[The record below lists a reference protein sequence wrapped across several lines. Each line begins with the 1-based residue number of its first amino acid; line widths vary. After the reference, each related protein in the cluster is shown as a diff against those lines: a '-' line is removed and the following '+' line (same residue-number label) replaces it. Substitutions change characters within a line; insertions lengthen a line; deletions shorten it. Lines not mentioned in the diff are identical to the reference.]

1 MRLSLR
7 FLLPLVLVLAS
18 LAYAVIPLVD
28 TLTLKWFVRDIE
40 IRVQLIAGAMEGP
53 ITELI
58 ASESKAESKAK
69 LMAYFQRIIKDE
81 RLFAI
86 GLCDRNNQLT
96 YKTQTYPDSV
106 PCEGAAAVSAGETA
120 LVRLAQG
127 AVHVAA
133 VGLEAGGRSL
143 GRLMLIHDMSW
154 VERRS
159 SATKWYLFY
168 LFVAIGA
175 ISSLVTVLV
184 AHLSWRGWVAGVRG
198 MLRGEGL
205 IGLIR
210 DQQQKPELQPVA
222 QDLRA
227 MIHELQSDKRMRDE
241 SQMSWKPATL
251 RTILHN
257 HLAGDEVLIV
267 SNREPYI
274 HIRRDERIDVQV
286 PASGVVTALEPIMRA
301 CSGVWIAHGS
311 GSADREVVDTRGHVR
326 VPPDDPAYE
335 IRRIWMS
342 PEEED
347 GYYYG
352 FSNEGLWPLCHLA
365 HVRPIFRSSDWQ
377 LYKDI
382 NERFA
387 MAIVEEA
394 KTDNPVVLVQDYHL
408 ALVPKMVRDH
418 LPHATIITFW
428 HIPWPNPERYAICP
442 WYREILEGLLG
453 SSILGFHTRFH
464 CNNFIDTVD
473 RSLETRIDRDSS
485 TISYGGKLTAVN
497 HYPIS
502 IEWPS
507 RVLSHAAPVP
517 TCRTHIRATHGL
529 PHAHHVGVGVER
541 LDYTKGILERFLAVE
556 RLLELQPEWIG
567 RFSFL
572 QLAAPSRSK
581 IDEYQHLAQQV
592 QASAD
597 RINRRFGRDSYRPI
611 HLKIEHHD
619 LQEIATYYR
628 AADFCVVSSLH
639 DGMNLVA
646 KEFVAARDDEQG
658 VLILSQFT
666 GAATELVEALVVN
679 PYNIDQCAAAMHL
692 ALTMPGTE
700 QRARMRSLR
709 GIVQEFNVYRWA
721 GRMLMDAARMRQR
734 ARLVRQMG
742 ERDSRTTTGGQA

>member
-7 FLLPLVLVLAS
+7 FLLPLALVLAG

-40 IRVQLIAGAMEGP
+40 IRA
-53 ITELI
+53 ELI
-58 ASESKAESKAK
+58 RRTAESPLVDLLATESKTK
-69 LMAYFQRIIKDE
+69 LLNYFHRIIQDE

-86 GLCDRNNQLT
+86 GFCDRDGKLA
-96 YKTQTYPDSV
+96 YKTLTYPDSIS
-106 PCEGAAAVSAGETA
+106 CDGTSTIKAGQTA
-120 LVRLAQG
+120 LLQLSQG

-133 VGLEAGGRSL
+133 VGIEENGRTL
-143 GRLMLIHDMSW
+143 GRLMLVHDMSW
-154 VERRS
+154 VQRRS
-159 SATKWYLFY
+159 SDTKWYLFY
-168 LFVAIGA
+168 LFVVIGA
-175 ISSLVTVLV
+175 VISFVTVLV
-184 AHLSWRGWVAGVRG
+184 AHLSWRGWVAGVRA

-205 IGLIR
+205 AALIG
-210 DQQQKPELQPVA
+210 DQRPSSELQPVA

-227 MIHELQSDKRMRDE
+227 LIHDLESDKRMRDE

-251 RTILHN
+251 KTILN
-257 HLAGDEVLIV
+257 DHLAGDEVLIV

-274 HIRRDERIDVQV
+274 HNWNEQHIDIQV
-286 PASGVVTALEPIMRA
+286 PASGVVTALEPVMRA

-311 GSADREVVDTRGHVR
+311 GSADREVVDVRSHVR

-342 PEEED
+342 SEEED

-352 FSNEGLWPLCHLA
+352 FANEGLWPLCHLA
-365 HVRPIFRSSDWQ
+365 HVRPIFRSSDWKQ
-377 LYKDI
+377 YKVI

-387 MAIVEEA
+387 MAIIEEA

-408 ALVPKMVRDH
+408 ALVPKIVRDH
-418 LPHATIITFW
+418 LPYATIITFW

-464 CNNFIDTVD
+464 CSNFINTAD
-473 RSLETRIDRDSS
+473 RSLETRIDWDSS

-507 RVLSHAAPVP
+507 RVLSQQPPVS
-517 TCRTHIRATHGL
+517 TCRTRIRAINGL
-529 PHAHHVGVGVER
+529 PHTHRVGVGVER
-541 LDYTKGILERFLAVE
+541 MDYTKGILERFLAVE

-567 RFSFL
+567 TFSFL
-572 QLAAPSRSK
+572 QIAAPSRSK
-581 IDEYQHLAQQV
+581 IDEYQQFTQQV
-592 QASAD
+592 TALAA
-597 RINRRFGRDSYRPI
+597 RINKRFGRDGYQAI
-611 HLKIEHHD
+611 HLRIAHHEPQD
-619 LQEIATYYR
+619 VATYYR
-628 AADFCVVSSLH
+628 GADFCIVSSLH

-666 GAATELVEALVVN
+666 GAATELSEALVIN

-692 ALTMPGTE
+692 ALTMPPTE

-709 GIVQEFNVYRWA
+709 GIVQEFNIYRWA

-734 ARLVRQMG
+734 ARLVRQVDARG
-742 ERDSRTTTGGQA
+742 VRTTTGGQA

>member
-7 FLLPLVLVLAS
+7 FLLPLALVLAG

-28 TLTLKWFVRDIE
+28 TLTLKWFVRDLE
-40 IRVQLIAGAMEGP
+40 IRS
-53 ITELI
+53 ELI
-58 ASESKAESKAK
+58 GRMVEAPLVDLLVADSKVK
-69 LMAYFQRIIKDE
+69 LHNYFYRILQDE

-86 GLCDRNNQLT
+86 GFCDQDGKLA
-96 YKTQTYPDSV
+96 YKTLTYPDSI
-106 PCEGAAAVSAGETA
+106 PCNGTSTIETGQTA
-120 LVRLAQG
+120 LLQLTQG

-133 VGLEAGGRSL
+133 VGIEGNGRTW
-143 GRLMLIHDMSW
+143 GRLMLVHDMSW

-159 SATKWYLFY
+159 SDTKWYLFY
-168 LFVAIGA
+168 LFAIIGVVT
-175 ISSLVTVLV
+175 SLVTVLV

-205 IGLIR
+205 VALLG
-210 DQQQKPELQPVA
+210 DKQQDSEELQPVA

-227 MIHELQSDKRMRDE
+227 MIRELESDKRMRDE

-251 RTILHN
+251 KTILHD
-257 HLAGDEVLIV
+257 HLAGDEVIIV

-274 HIRRDERIDVQV
+274 HNWHEQHIEVQV
-286 PASGVVTALEPIMRA
+286 PASGVVTALEPVMRA

-311 GSADREVVDTRGHVR
+311 GTADREVVDAQGHVR
-326 VPPDDPAYE
+326 VPPDNPAYE

-352 FSNEGLWPLCHLA
+352 FANEGLWPLCHLA
-365 HVRPIFRSSDWQ
+365 HVRPIFRSSDWEQ
-377 LYKDI
+377 YKKI

-387 MAIVEEA
+387 MAVIEEA

-408 ALVPKMVRDH
+408 ALVPKIVRDH
-418 LPHATIITFW
+418 LPHATIVTFW
-428 HIPWPNPERYAICP
+428 HIPWSDPERYAICP

-464 CNNFIDTVD
+464 CRNFINTVD
-473 RSLETRIDRDSS
+473 RSLETRIDWDSS
-485 TISYGGKLTAVN
+485 MISYQGILTAVN

-502 IEWPS
+502 IAWPT
-507 RVLSHAAPVP
+507 RGQAPP
-517 TCRTHIRATHGL
+517 PSESECRTRVRTINGI
-529 PHAHHVGVGVER
+529 PHAHRVGVGVER

-567 RFSFL
+567 MFSFI
-572 QLAAPSRSK
+572 QIAAPSRAK
-581 IDEYQHLAQQV
+581 IDQYRQLTQQV
-592 QASAD
+592 IALAE
-597 RINRRFGRDSYRPI
+597 RINQRFGREGYQPI
-611 HLKIEHHD
+611 YLRIEHHEPQD
-619 LQEIATYYR
+619 VITYYR
-628 AADFCVVSSLH
+628 GADFCIVSSLH

-658 VLILSQFT
+658 VLILSEFT
-666 GAATELVEALVVN
+666 GAATELPEALIVN
-679 PYNIDQCAAAMHL
+679 PYNIDQCAAALHL
-692 ALTMPGTE
+692 ALTMPPTE
-700 QRARMRSLR
+700 QRARMRSMR

-734 ARLVRQMG
+734 ARIVRQTG
-742 ERDSRTTTGGQA
+742 VRDARTTSGGQA

>member
-7 FLLPLVLVLAS
+7 FLLPLALVLAG

-28 TLTLKWFVRDIE
+28 TLTLKWFVRDLE
-40 IRVQLIAGAMEGP
+40 IRSQLIAGTMEGP
-53 ITELI
+53 LI
-58 ASESKAESKAK
+58 DLLGSESKAK
-69 LMAYFQRIIKDE
+69 LQAYFQRIIKDE

-86 GLCDRNNQLT
+86 GFCDAANQLM
-96 YKTQTYPDSV
+96 YKTQTYPDSI
-106 PCEGAAAVSAGETA
+106 PCEGTSAVKAGQTA
-120 LVRLAQG
+120 FFRLTQG
-127 AVHVAA
+127 AVHVSAI
-133 VGLEAGGRSL
+133 GMEANGRL
-143 GRLMLIHDMSW
+143 VGRLMLVHDMSW

-159 SATKWYLFY
+159 SDTKWYLFY
-168 LFVAIGA
+168 LFGIIGA
-175 ISSLVTVLV
+175 VIALVTVV
-184 AHLSWRGWVAGVRG
+184 IAHLSWRGWVAGVQA

-205 IGLIR
+205 VGLIG
-210 DQQQKPELQPVA
+210 DQRHKPELQPVA

-227 MIHELQSDKRMRDE
+227 LIRDLESDKRLRDE
-241 SQMSWKPATL
+241 SQMSWTPSTL
-251 RTILHN
+251 KRILHD

-274 HIRRDERIDVQV
+274 HNWRDQHIEVQV

-311 GSADREVVDTRGHVR
+311 GTADREVVDARGHIR
-326 VPPDDPAYE
+326 VPPEAPAYE

-342 PEEED
+342 SEEED

-352 FSNEGLWPLCHLA
+352 FANEGLWPLCHLA
-365 HVRPIFRSSDWQ
+365 HVRPVFRSSDWQ
-377 LYKDI
+377 RYKEI

-387 MAIVEEA
+387 LAIIEES

-464 CNNFIDTVD
+464 CSNFINTVD
-473 RSLETRIDRDSS
+473 RSLETKINWEDS

-507 RVLSHAAPVP
+507 RLLPDQPPVP
-517 TCRTHIRATHGL
+517 ACRTHIRAINGL
-529 PHAHHVGVGVER
+529 PHAQRIGVGVER

-567 RFSFL
+567 TFSFL
-572 QLAAPSRSK
+572 QIAAPSRSK
-581 IDEYQHLAQQV
+581 IDQYQLLAQHV
-592 QASAD
+592 IALAE
-597 RINRRFGRDSYRPI
+597 RINQRFGLEGYQPI
-611 HLKIEHHD
+611 HLRVEHHD
-619 LQEIATYYR
+619 PPAITTYYR

-646 KEFVAARDDEQG
+646 KEFVAARDDDQG

-666 GAATELVEALVVN
+666 GAATELSEALVVN

-692 ALTMPGTE
+692 ALTMPPAE
-700 QRARMRSLR
+700 QRARMRSMR
-709 GIVQEFNVYRWA
+709 DMVQEFNVYRWA

-742 ERDSRTTTGGQA
+742 ARDARTTIGGQA

>member
-1 MRLSLR
+1 MRLSFR
-7 FLLPLVLVLAS
+7 FMLPLALVLAA

-28 TLTLKWFVRDIE
+28 TLTLKWFVRDLE
-40 IRVQLIAGAMEGP
+40 IRS
-53 ITELI
+53 ELI
-58 ASESKAESKAK
+58 GRMVESPLIDLLEAESKAK
-69 LMAYFQRIIKDE
+69 LLNYFHRIIQDE

-86 GLCDRNNQLT
+86 GFCDREGRLA
-96 YKTQTYPDSV
+96 YKTLTYPDSI
-106 PCEGAAAVSAGETA
+106 PCDGTSTINAGQTA
-120 LVRLAQG
+120 LLQLTQG

-133 VGLEAGGRSL
+133 VGIEGNGRAW
-143 GRLMLIHDMSW
+143 GRLMLVHDMSW
-154 VERRS
+154 AQRRS
-159 SATKWYLFY
+159 SDTKWYLFY
-168 LFVAIGA
+168 LFAVIGA
-175 ISSLVTVLV
+175 VISLVTVLV
-184 AHLSWRGWVAGVRG
+184 AHLSWRGWVAGVRA

-205 IGLIR
+205 VALIG
-210 DQQQKPELQPVA
+210 DQRPGADLHPVA

-227 MIHELQSDKRMRDE
+227 LIHDLEADKRMRDE
-241 SQMSWKPATL
+241 SQMSWTPATL
-251 RTILHN
+251 KKILHD

-274 HIRRDERIDVQV
+274 HNRAGEQIDIQV
-286 PASGVVTALEPIMRA
+286 PASGVVTALEPVMRA

-311 GSADREVVDTRGHVR
+311 GSADREVVDARGHVR
-326 VPPDDPAYE
+326 VPPDNPEYE

-342 PEEED
+342 SEEED

-352 FSNEGLWPLCHLA
+352 FANEGLWPLCHLA
-365 HVRPIFRSSDWQ
+365 HVRPVFRSSDWDR
-377 LYKDI
+377 YKEI

-387 MAIVEEA
+387 LTVIEEA

-408 ALVPKMVRDH
+408 ALVPKIVRDH

-464 CNNFIDTVD
+464 CSNFINTVD
-473 RSLETRIDRDSS
+473 RSLETRIDWDSS
-485 TISYGGKLTAVN
+485 MISYQGKLTAVN

-502 IEWPS
+502 IAWPS
-507 RVLSHAAPVP
+507 REQSQFPSDLE
-517 TCRTHIRATHGL
+517 CKTHIRAINDL
-529 PHAHHVGVGVER
+529 PHSHRIGVGVER

-567 RFSFL
+567 SLSFL
-572 QLAAPSRSK
+572 QIAAPSRSK
-581 IDEYQHLAQQV
+581 IEEYQQLSQQV
-592 QASAD
+592 IALAE
-597 RINRRFGRDSYRPI
+597 RINQRFGREGYRPI
-611 HLKIEHHD
+611 VLRIEHHEPKD
-619 LQEIATYYR
+619 VIMYYR
-628 AADFCVVSSLH
+628 GADFCIVSSLH

-666 GAATELVEALVVN
+666 GAATELPEALIVN
-679 PYNIDQCAAAMHL
+679 PYNIDQCAAALHL
-692 ALTMPGTE
+692 ALTMPPTE
-700 QRARMRSLR
+700 QRARMRSMR

-734 ARLVRQMG
+734 ARLARQMG
-742 ERDSRTTTGGQA
+742 VRDARTTTGGQA

>member
-7 FLLPLVLVLAS
+7 FLLPLGLALAL

-28 TLTLKWFVRDIE
+28 ALTLKWFVRDIE
-40 IRVQLIAGAMEGP
+40 IRVQLIAGTMEGP
-53 ITELI
+53 LSELI
-58 ASESKAESKAK
+58 ASQSKAK
-69 LMAYFQRIIKDE
+69 LQTYFQRISQDE

-86 GLCDRNNQLT
+86 GFCDQNNQLI
-96 YKTQTYPDSV
+96 YKTETYPDSV
-106 PCEGAAAVSAGETA
+106 PCKQAATIQTGPTAVI
-120 LVRLAQG
+120 RLAQG

-133 VGLEAGGRSL
+133 VGLEANGRLL
-143 GRLMLIHDMSW
+143 GRLVLLHDMSW
-154 VERRS
+154 AERRS
-159 SATKWYLFY
+159 SLTKWYLFY
-168 LFVAIGA
+168 LFAGIGVV
-175 ISSLVTVLV
+175 ISLVTVLV

-241 SQMSWKPATL
+241 RQMSWKPATL
-251 RTILHN
+251 KTILRD

-274 HIRRDERIDVQV
+274 HNRRDQGIDVQV

-311 GSADREVVDTRGHVR
+311 GSADREVVDERSHVR
-326 VPPDDPAYE
+326 VPPNDPAYE

-342 PEEED
+342 SEEED
-347 GYYYG
+347 GYYNG
-352 FSNEGLWPLCHLA
+352 FANEGLWPLCHLA

-377 LYKDI
+377 FYKEI
-382 NERFA
+382 NQRFA
-387 MAIVEEA
+387 TAIIEEA
-394 KTDNPVVLVQDYHL
+394 ETDNPVVLIQDYHL
-408 ALVPKMVRDH
+408 ALVPKLVRDH
-418 LPHATIITFW
+418 LQHATIITFW
-428 HIPWPNPERYAICP
+428 HIPWPNPELYAICP
-442 WYREILEGLLG
+442 WHREILEGLLG

-464 CNNFIDTVD
+464 CSNFIKTVD
-473 RSLETRIDRDSS
+473 RSLETRIDWDSS
-485 TISYGGKLTAVN
+485 TISFGGKLTAVN

-507 RVLSHAAPVP
+507 RTLSGQPSVSE
-517 TCRTHIRATHGL
+517 CRTRVCAMYGL
-529 PHAHHVGVGVER
+529 PQTHRIGVGVER

-567 RFSFL
+567 TFSFL

-592 QASAD
+592 TASAD
-597 RINRRFGRDSYRPI
+597 RINRRFGRDGYQPI
-611 HLKIEHHD
+611 HLTVKYHD
-619 LQEIATYYR
+619 PQEIATYYR
-628 AADFCVVSSLH
+628 AADLCIVSSLH

-666 GAATELVEALVVN
+666 GAAAELAEALVVN
-679 PYNIDQCAAAMHL
+679 PYNIDQCAAALQL

-734 ARLVRQMG
+734 ARVLRQ
-742 ERDSRTTTGGQA
+742 TGGRDVRAATGEHL

>member
-7 FLLPLVLVLAS
+7 FLLPLALVLAVV
-18 LAYAVIPLVD
+18 AYAVIPLVD

-40 IRVQLIAGAMEGP
+40 IRVQLIAGTMEGP
-53 ITELI
+53 LSELI
-58 ASESKAESKAK
+58 ASQSRAK
-69 LMAYFQRIIKDE
+69 LQAYLQRIIQDE

-86 GLCDRNNQLT
+86 GLCDRNNQLI
-96 YKTQTYPDSV
+96 YKTATYPDSV
-106 PCEGAAAVSAGETA
+106 PCEQAAEVKSGPTAV
-120 LVRLAQG
+120 VRLAQG

-133 VGLEAGGRSL
+133 VGLETGGRPL
-143 GRLMLIHDMSW
+143 GRLILLHDMSW
-154 VERRS
+154 AERRS
-159 SATKWYLFY
+159 SLTKWYLFY
-168 LFVAIGA
+168 LFAGIGLV
-175 ISSLVTVLV
+175 ISLVTVLV
-184 AHLSWRGWVAGVRG
+184 AHLSWRGWVQGVRG

-210 DQQQKPELQPVA
+210 DQQQTPELQPVA

-241 SQMSWKPATL
+241 RQMSWKPATL
-251 RTILHN
+251 KTILHD

-267 SNREPYI
+267 SNREPYV
-274 HIRRDERIDVQV
+274 HNRRDERVDVQV

-311 GSADREVVDTRGHVR
+311 GSADREVVDERSHVR

-335 IRRIWMS
+335 IRRIWMTA
-342 PEEED
+342 EEEG

-352 FSNEGLWPLCHLA
+352 FANEGLWPLCHLA
-365 HVRPIFRSSDWQ
+365 HVRPVFRSSDWTH
-377 LYKDI
+377 YKAI

-387 MAIVEEA
+387 TTIVEEA

-408 ALVPKMVRDH
+408 ALVPKMVRDR

-428 HIPWPNPERYAICP
+428 HIPWPNPESYAICP
-442 WYREILEGLLG
+442 WYRDILEGLLG

-464 CNNFIDTVD
+464 GSNFIKSVD
-473 RSLETRIDRDSS
+473 RSLEARIDWDSS

-507 RVLSHAAPVP
+507 PMFVDQPPVP
-517 TCRTHIRATHGL
+517 ECRTRVRTMYGL
-529 PHAHHVGVGVER
+529 PSTHRIGVGVER
-541 LDYTKGILERFLAVE
+541 LDYTKGILERLLAVE

-567 RFSFL
+567 KFSFL

-592 QASAD
+592 TALAD
-597 RINRRFGRDSYRPI
+597 RINRRFGQDGYQPI
-611 HLKIEHHD
+611 YLMIKHHGPE
-619 LQEIATYYR
+619 EIAIHYR
-628 AADFCVVSSLH
+628 AADLCVVSSLH

-666 GAATELVEALVVN
+666 GAAAELAEALVVN
-679 PYNIDQCAAAMHL
+679 PYNIDQCAAALQL

-734 ARLVRQMG
+734 ARLLRQMAG
-742 ERDSRTTTGGQA
+742 RDMHAAMEGLS

>member
-7 FLLPLVLVLAS
+7 FLLPLALVLAG

-28 TLTLKWFVRDIE
+28 TLTLKWFVRDLE
-40 IRVQLIAGAMEGP
+40 IRS
-53 ITELI
+53 ELI
-58 ASESKAESKAK
+58 GRMVESPLVDLLAAESKTK
-69 LMAYFQRIIKDE
+69 LLNYFNRIIQDE

-86 GLCDRNNQLT
+86 GFCDREGRLA
-96 YKTQTYPDSV
+96 YKTVTYPNSI
-106 PCEGAAAVSAGETA
+106 PCEGTSTINVGQTA
-120 LVRLAQG
+120 LVQLTQG

-133 VGLEAGGRSL
+133 VGVEGNGRVW
-143 GRLMLIHDMSW
+143 GRLMLVHDMSW
-154 VERRS
+154 AQRRS
-159 SATKWYLFY
+159 SDTKWYLFY
-168 LFVAIGA
+168 LFAVIGA
-175 ISSLVTVLV
+175 VISLVTVLV
-184 AHLSWRGWVAGVRG
+184 AHLSWRGWVAGVRA

-205 IGLIR
+205 VALIGDTRSGADLH
-210 DQQQKPELQPVA
+210 PVA

-227 MIHELQSDKRMRDE
+227 LIHDLEADKRMRDE

-251 RTILHN
+251 KKILHD

-274 HIRRDERIDVQV
+274 HNWNGEHIDVQV
-286 PASGVVTALEPIMRA
+286 PASGVVTALEPVMRA

-311 GSADREVVDTRGHVR
+311 GSADREGVDERGHVR
-326 VPPDDPAYE
+326 VPPDNPEYE

-342 PEEED
+342 PEEEA

-352 FSNEGLWPLCHLA
+352 FANEGLWPLCHLA
-365 HVRPIFRSSDWQ
+365 HVRPVFRSSDWQ
-377 LYKDI
+377 RYKEI

-387 MAIVEEA
+387 MTVIEEA

-408 ALVPKMVRDH
+408 ALVPKIVRDH

-464 CNNFIDTVD
+464 CSNFINTVD
-473 RSLETRIDRDSS
+473 RSLETRIDWDSS
-485 TISYGGKLTAVN
+485 MISYQGKLTAVN

-502 IEWPS
+502 IAWPNREQS
-507 RVLSHAAPVP
+507 QLPSDLE
-517 TCRTHIRATHGL
+517 CKTHIRAINGL
-529 PHAHHVGVGVER
+529 PHVHRVGVGVER

-572 QLAAPSRSK
+572 QIAAPSRSK
-581 IDEYQHLAQQV
+581 IEEYQQLSQHVIALAE
-592 QASAD
+592 
-597 RINRRFGRDSYRPI
+597 RINQRFGQEGYRPI
-611 HLKIEHHD
+611 VLRIEHHEPKD
-619 LQEIATYYR
+619 VITYYR
-628 AADFCVVSSLH
+628 GADFCIVSSLH

-666 GAATELVEALVVN
+666 GAATELPEALIVN
-679 PYNIDQCAAAMHL
+679 PYNIDQCAAALHL
-692 ALTMPGTE
+692 ALTMPPTE
-700 QRARMRSLR
+700 QRARMRSMR

-734 ARLVRQMG
+734 ARLARQMG
-742 ERDSRTTTGGQA
+742 ARDARTTTGGQA

>member
-7 FLLPLVLVLAS
+7 FLLPLALVLAG

-40 IRVQLIAGAMEGP
+40 IRSVLIGRMVEGP
-53 ITELI
+53 LVDLL
-58 ASESKAESKAK
+58 AAESKAK
-69 LMAYFQRIIKDE
+69 LLNYFHRIIQDE

-86 GLCDRNNQLT
+86 GFCDREGRLA
-96 YKTQTYPDSV
+96 YKTLTYPDSI
-106 PCEGAAAVSAGETA
+106 PCDGTSTIKAGQTA
-120 LVRLAQG
+120 LLQLTQG

-133 VGLEAGGRSL
+133 VGIEGNGRAW
-143 GRLMLIHDMSW
+143 GRLMLVHDMSW

-159 SATKWYLFY
+159 SDSKWYLFY
-168 LFVAIGA
+168 LFAVIGVV
-175 ISSLVTVLV
+175 ISLVTVLV
-184 AHLSWRGWVAGVRG
+184 AHLSWLGWVAGVRA

-205 IGLIR
+205 VALIG
-210 DQQQKPELQPVA
+210 DQKPGADLHPVA

-227 MIHELQSDKRMRDE
+227 LIHDLEADKRMRDE
-241 SQMSWKPATL
+241 SQMSWTPATL
-251 RTILHN
+251 KTILHD
-257 HLAGDEVLIV
+257 HLAGDEVIIV

-274 HIRRDERIDVQV
+274 HNWHEQHIEVQV
-286 PASGVVTALEPIMRA
+286 PASGVVTALEPVMRA

-311 GSADREVVDTRGHVR
+311 GTADREVVDARGHVR
-326 VPPDDPAYE
+326 VPPDNPEYE

-342 PEEED
+342 SEEED

-352 FSNEGLWPLCHLA
+352 FANEGLWPLCHLA
-365 HVRPIFRSSDWQ
+365 HVRPVFRSSDWEQ
-377 LYKDI
+377 YKKM

-387 MAIVEEA
+387 MAIIEEA

-408 ALVPKMVRDH
+408 ALVPKIVRDH

-464 CNNFIDTVD
+464 CSNFINTVD
-473 RSLETRIDRDSS
+473 RSLETRIDWDSS
-485 TISYGGKLTAVN
+485 MISYQGKFTAVN

-502 IEWPS
+502 IAWPNRAQLQLPS
-507 RVLSHAAPVP
+507 ESE
-517 TCRTHIRATHGL
+517 CRTHVRTINAL
-529 PHAHHVGVGVER
+529 PQAHRVGVGVER

-567 RFSFL
+567 AFSFI
-572 QLAAPSRSK
+572 QIAAPSRSK
-581 IDEYQHLAQQV
+581 IDQYQQHEQQV
-592 QASAD
+592 LALAE
-597 RINRRFGRDSYRPI
+597 RINQRFGREGYQPI
-611 HLKIEHHD
+611 HLRIEHHEPQD
-619 LQEIATYYR
+619 VSTYYR
-628 AADFCVVSSLH
+628 GADFCIVSSLH

-646 KEFVAARDDEQG
+646 KEFVAAREDEQG

-666 GAATELVEALVVN
+666 GSATELPEALIIN
-679 PYNIDQCAAAMHL
+679 PYNIDQCAAALHL
-692 ALTMPGTE
+692 ALTMPPTE
-700 QRARMRSLR
+700 QRARMRSMR

-734 ARLVRQMG
+734 ARLARQMG
-742 ERDSRTTTGGQA
+742 ARDARTTTGGQI

>member
-7 FLLPLVLVLAS
+7 FLLPLALVLAG

-40 IRVQLIAGAMEGP
+40 IRA
-53 ITELI
+53 ELI
-58 ASESKAESKAK
+58 RRTTESSLVDLLAAESKTK
-69 LMAYFQRIIKDE
+69 LLNYFNRIIQDE

-86 GLCDRNNQLT
+86 GFCDRDGKLA
-96 YKTQTYPDSV
+96 YKTLTYPDSI
-106 PCEGAAAVSAGETA
+106 PCDGTSTIKTGQTA
-120 LVRLAQG
+120 LLQLSQG

-133 VGLEAGGRSL
+133 VGIEGNGRTL
-143 GRLMLIHDMSW
+143 GRLMLVHDMSW
-154 VERRS
+154 VHRRS
-159 SATKWYLFY
+159 SDTKWYLFY

-175 ISSLVTVLV
+175 LISLVTVLV
-184 AHLSWRGWVAGVRG
+184 AHLSWRGWVAGVRA

-205 IGLIR
+205 VGLIA
-210 DQQQKPELQPVA
+210 DQKHKPELQPVA

-251 RTILHN
+251 KTILHD

-274 HIRRDERIDVQV
+274 HNRHEEQVEVQV

-311 GSADREVVDTRGHVR
+311 GSADREVVDARSHVR

-342 PEEED
+342 SEEED

-365 HVRPIFRSSDWQ
+365 HVRPVFRSSDWER
-377 LYKDI
+377 YKVI

-387 MAIVEEA
+387 MAIIEEA

-408 ALVPKMVRDH
+408 ALVPKIVRDH

-442 WYREILEGLLG
+442 WYRDILEGLLG

-464 CNNFIDTVD
+464 CSNFINTVD
-473 RSLETRIDRDSS
+473 RSLETKIDWDSS

-507 RVLSHAAPVP
+507 RMLVEQPPVP
-517 TCRTHIRATHGL
+517 TCRTRIRAINSL
-529 PHAHHVGVGVER
+529 PHTYRVGVGVER

-567 RFSFL
+567 AFSFI
-572 QLAAPSRSK
+572 QIAAPSRTK
-581 IDEYQHLAQQV
+581 IDEYQQFAQQV
-592 QASAD
+592 AGLAA
-597 RINRRFGRDSYRPI
+597 RINKRFGRDGYQPI
-611 HLKIEHHD
+611 HLRIEHHEPQD
-619 LQEIATYYR
+619 VTTYYR
-628 AADFCVVSSLH
+628 GADFCIVSSLH

-666 GAATELVEALVVN
+666 GAATELSEALVIN
-679 PYNIDQCAAAMHL
+679 PYNIDQCAAAMQL
-692 ALTMPGTE
+692 ALTMPPTE

-709 GIVQEFNVYRWA
+709 GIVQEFNIYRWA

-734 ARLVRQMG
+734 ARLVRQVNV
-742 ERDSRTTTGGQA
+742 RDVRTTTAGQA

>member
-7 FLLPLVLVLAS
+7 FLLPLALALAG

-40 IRVQLIAGAMEGP
+40 IRVQLIAGTVEGP
-53 ITELI
+53 LSELI
-58 ASESKAESKAK
+58 TSQAKAK
-69 LMAYFQRIIKDE
+69 LQAYLQRIIQDE

-86 GLCDRNNQLT
+86 GFCDLNQQLI
-96 YKTQTYPDSV
+96 YKTPTYPESV
-106 PCEGAAAVSAGETA
+106 SCEQAAEVRSRPTAV
-120 LVRLAQG
+120 VRLAQG

-133 VGLEAGGRSL
+133 VGLESGDRPL
-143 GRLMLIHDMSW
+143 GRLILLHDMSW
-154 VERRS
+154 AERRS
-159 SATKWYLFY
+159 TTTKWYLFY
-168 LFVAIGA
+168 LFAGIGVV
-175 ISSLVTVLV
+175 ISLVTVLV
-184 AHLSWRGWVAGVRG
+184 AHLSWRGWVQGVRG

-210 DQQQKPELQPVA
+210 DHQQKPELQPVA

-227 MIHELQSDKRMRDE
+227 MIHELQADKRMRDE
-241 SQMSWKPATL
+241 QQMSWTPATL
-251 RTILHN
+251 KAILHD

-274 HIRRDERIDVQV
+274 HNRRDDRIDVQV

-311 GSADREVVDTRGHVR
+311 GSADRDVVDARHHVR

-335 IRRIWMS
+335 IRRVWMTAD
-342 PEEED
+342 EEE

-352 FSNEGLWPLCHLA
+352 LANEGLWPLCHLA
-365 HVRPIFRSSDWQ
+365 HVRPVFRSSDWTHYQ
-377 LYKDI
+377 AI
-382 NERFA
+382 NDRFA
-387 MAIVEEA
+387 AAIVEEA
-394 KTDNPVVLVQDYHL
+394 KTDNPVVLIQDYHL
-408 ALVPKMVRDH
+408 ALVPKLVRDR

-428 HIPWPNPERYAICP
+428 HIPWPNPESYAICP
-442 WYREILEGLLG
+442 WHQDILEGLLG

-464 CNNFIDTVD
+464 GSNFIKTVD
-473 RSLETRIDRDSS
+473 RSLETRIDWDSS

-507 RVLSHAAPVP
+507 PMFVDQPPVP
-517 TCRTHIRATHGL
+517 DCRTRVREMHDL
-529 PHAHHVGVGVER
+529 PEAHRIGVGVER

-572 QLAAPSRSK
+572 QLAAPSRAK
-581 IDEYQHLAQQV
+581 IDEYQHLTHQV
-592 QASAD
+592 TALAD
-597 RINRRFGRDSYRPI
+597 RINRRFGQGRYQPI
-611 HLKIEHHD
+611 RLLLRHHGP
-619 LQEIATYYR
+619 QEIARYYR
-628 AADFCVVSSLH
+628 AADLCVVSSLH

-666 GAATELVEALVVN
+666 GAATELAEALVVN
-679 PYNIDQCAAAMHL
+679 PYNIDQCAAAL
-692 ALTMPGTE
+692 QIALTMPGTE

-709 GIVQEFNVYRWA
+709 GLVQEFNVYRWA
-721 GRMLMDAARMRQR
+721 GRMLLDAARMRHR
-734 ARLVRQMG
+734 ARVLRQ
-742 ERDSRTTTGGQA
+742 TGGRDRHAATEEPR